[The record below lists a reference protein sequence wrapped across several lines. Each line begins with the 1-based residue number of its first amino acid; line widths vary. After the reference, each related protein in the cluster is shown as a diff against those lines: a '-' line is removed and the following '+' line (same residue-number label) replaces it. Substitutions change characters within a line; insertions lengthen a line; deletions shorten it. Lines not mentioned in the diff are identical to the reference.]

1 MPVARPVRERHRALL
16 AEPRSCTR
24 APLRAEDV
32 VDDRRPTI
40 ERAAES
46 NAADLAELPG
56 GCRTPQRTPSGPH
69 DVAVEHTAQPVP
81 CRLDKWAVPVHV
93 SCVLALARG
102 VVARGG
108 RADSRAARR
117 SRRARSG
124 SAAGRP
130 PPGLPRTAA
139 LKQCCES
146 CSMIFCN
153 SFQLSQRIVRQ
164 RRLAA
169 LCVRES
175 GVRGARR
182 GEEEI

>member
-81 CRLDKWAVPVHV
+81 CRLDEWAVPVHV
-93 SCVLALARG
+93 SVFWR
-102 VVARGG
+102 
-108 RADSRAARR
+108 SRAGLW
-117 SRRARSG
+117 RAG
-124 SAAGRP
+124 G
-130 PPGLPRTAA
+130 GRTAA
-139 LKQCCES
+139 LLVDRVEPALVQQPVGRRRAYRERPHS
-146 CSMIFCN
+146 N
-153 SFQLSQRIVRQ
+153 SAVK
-164 RRLAA
+164 AA
-169 LCVRES
+169 Q
-175 GVRGARR
+175 
-182 GEEEI
+182 